1 MKLWSQASKTYM
13 TNEVR
18 YFGANVGVFDV
29 KKSFGGTGG
38 YPFWCADYYIKNTIL
53 VLGDF
58 YDLIR

>member
-1 MKLWSQASKTYM
+1 M

-38 YPFWCADYYIKNTIL
+38 YPFWGADYYIKNTVL